1 MPEQTYS
8 TRLTL
13 AQRKAIAELMP
24 AISERL
30 LLGTKN
36 QRSIPLT
43 IAELS
48 QIQALAGESIKDADT
63 EMKRNSLRHVIV
75 AVANT
80 IEESNGVR
88 SIRLA
93 ERLYQF
99 KITLCESDPVI
110 WRRIQVKECS
120 LERLHEHIQLAMG
133 WTNSH
138 LHQFEIGSERFGNP
152 EYLDDSCE
160 GFHCVDAAATKLDDI
175 MPKDGSRFSFKY
187 EYDFGDSW
195 HHEVLFEG
203 CLQSVNGKRYP
214 VCVEGERACPPEDV
228 AGVWGYA
235 DFLEAI
241 GDPRHEQYND
251 FMEWAGP
258 FDSEYFD
265 SKKTT
270 KLMQRGLPKLQS

>member
-43 IAELS
+43 IAELT
-48 QIQALAGESIKDADT
+48 QIQELAGKATKDADT
-63 EMKRNSLRHVIV
+63 GMKRNSIRHIMV
-75 AVANT
+75 AVANA
-80 IEESNGVR
+80 IEESNGVS
-88 SIRLA
+88 SIRIA

-110 WRRIQVKECS
+110 WRRIQLKECS

-138 LHQFEIGSERFGNP
+138 LHQFEIGGERFGNP
-152 EYLDDSCE
+152 EYLDDGFE
-160 GFHCVDAAATKLDDI
+160 GFNCIDAAATRLDDI
-175 MPKDGSRFSFKY
+175 LPKDGSRFSFKY
-187 EYDFGDSW
+187 EYDFGDGW
-195 HHEVLFEG
+195 QHEILFEG
-203 CLQSVNGKRYP
+203 CLQSVKGKRYP
-214 VCVEGERACPPEDV
+214 VCVGGERACPPEDV
-228 AGVWGYA
+228 GGVWGYA

-241 GDPRHEQYND
+241 GDPRHEQHED
-251 FMEWAGP
+251 FVEWAGP
-258 FDSEYFD
+258 FDSEKFD
-265 SKKTT
+265 PSKTT
-270 KLMQRGLPKLQS
+270 KVMQRGLPKIQY

>member
-1 MPEQTYS
+1 MPEQTYN

-13 AQRKAIAELMP
+13 AQRIAIAELMP

-43 IAELS
+43 IAELT
-48 QIQALAGESIKDADT
+48 QVQELAGASIKDADT
-63 EMKRNSLRHVIV
+63 GMKRNSLRHVIV
-75 AVANT
+75 AVTNV
-80 IEESNGVR
+80 IKESNGVR
-88 SIRLA
+88 SIRIA

-152 EYLDDSCE
+152 EYLDD
-160 GFHCVDAAATKLDDI
+160 G
-175 MPKDGSRFSFKY
+175 
-187 EYDFGDSW
+187 
-195 HHEVLFEG
+195 FEG
-203 CLQSVNGKRYP
+203 WFTIQL
-214 VCVEGERACPPEDV
+214 
-228 AGVWGYA
+228 
-235 DFLEAI
+235 
-241 GDPRHEQYND
+241 
-251 FMEWAGP
+251 
-258 FDSEYFD
+258 
-265 SKKTT
+265 
-270 KLMQRGLPKLQS
+270 